1 MKVLFILFLVVLTNT
16 QFLDD
21 KALQDLVKELSE
33 VNNMGTAEYV
43 YFFRIRPEKRS
54 ENVNYFVGVF
64 RKFLPSINV
73 RGDVYNWGNHDII
86 VVTKHN
92 IEVDFILDHM
102 SDWIDKGGVHN
113 SSDFKKKEENND
125 L

>member
-1 MKVLFILFLVVLTNT
+1 MKVLLIIFLVVLTNT

-21 KALQDLVKELSE
+21 KALNDLVKELSE
-33 VNNMGTAEYV
+33 ANNMGTAEFM
-43 YFFRIRPEKRS
+43 YFFRIREDKRKD
-54 ENVNYFVGVF
+54 NVNYFIGIF

-73 RGDVYNWGNHDII
+73 RADVYSWNNHDII

-92 IEVDFILDHM
+92 IDIDLILDHM

-113 SSDFKKKEENND
+113 TMDFKKKNND
-125 L
+125 DL